1 MRLIVL
7 IGFLLITS
15 PLLHAQEVEQ
25 TDTVKVE
32 KLSKRQLKIRSK
44 TYNPRT
50 ASKRSA
56 LIPGWGQ
63 IYNDSWWKVPVIY
76 TSFGVSLY
84 FVYYNDSQFHEAK
97 TLLAEERAG
106 NMDANRIRVFS
117 RVADSWRRNRDL
129 VVLTMAGIYALQII
143 DATVDANLKGFNV
156 DEDLALNLKPKF
168 GVISNGAPYLGV
180 GITLP
185 IGK

>member
-7 IGFLLITS
+7 IGFLLLS
-15 PLLHAQEVEQ
+15 SLLLHAQEVEL

-44 TYNPRT
+44 IYDPRT
-50 ASKRSA
+50 ASQKSA
-56 LIPGWGQ
+56 MIPGWGQ
-63 IYNDSWWKVPVIY
+63 IYNDSWWKVPILY

-84 FVYYNDSQFHEAK
+84 FVYFNDGQFHEAK

-106 NMDANRIRVFS
+106 NNDPNRIRVFS

-156 DEDLALNLKPKF
+156 DENLALNLKPKF
-168 GVISNGAPYLGV
+168 GIISNGAPYLGV

-185 IGK
+185 IGR